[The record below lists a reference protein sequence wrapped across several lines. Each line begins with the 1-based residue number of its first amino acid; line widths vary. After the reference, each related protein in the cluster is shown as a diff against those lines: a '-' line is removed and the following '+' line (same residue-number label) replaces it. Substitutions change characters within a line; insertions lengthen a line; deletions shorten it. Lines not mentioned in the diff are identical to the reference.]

1 MKPLYLGID
10 ASTQSMTGTVIDC
23 GTSTVLLSESVN
35 FEKDLP
41 QYATQSGVCVSPD
54 NPLEVWSYPLMW
66 LDALEMLLGRISKS
80 VDMKKISAVSGSG
93 QQHATVWLNS
103 QSAFSPY
110 DISKRLSE
118 NIKPFLSREKSP
130 VWMDAS
136 TSAECREMAEYVGG
150 EKNVLQKTGSIMT
163 ERFSGAQIRKIFK
176 VEPENY
182 ADTKRIHLNSS
193 FMCSVL
199 CGADSPIDY
208 CDGAGMNLMNIGDF
222 SWDAEMLSAC
232 APNLAEKLPKL
243 APPAEVAGNISAY
256 FCKKYGFG
264 ENVKV
269 VVFTGDNP
277 SSLVGLGASSA
288 GGAAVSLGTSDTF
301 FCSAKNFNPVE
312 NAHVFCNPNGGY
324 MGLVCFRNGSLAREK
339 FRELMGVDWK
349 FFDETSFENYAP
361 VNDGKIILPFFVD
374 EISPKISS
382 AAPMFFGFCSADSK
396 QSRIRAFIEG
406 QVFNIY
412 LQAKKLGSIPA
423 KIVLTGGASKSF
435 GIARTFADV
444 FGSEIY
450 RLETSQNS
458 AALGAAIRAA
468 SRDYELAGLES
479 SFCPLIHVCSPRP
492 EAAKIY
498 SEKLKLFEDKLCCAC
513 KF

>member
-1 MKPLYLGID
+1 
-10 ASTQSMTGTVIDC
+10 
-23 GTSTVLLSESVN
+23 
-35 FEKDLP
+35 
-41 QYATQSGVCVSPD
+41 
-54 NPLEVWSYPLMW
+54 
-66 LDALEMLLGRISKS
+66 
-80 VDMKKISAVSGSG
+80 
-93 QQHATVWLNS
+93 
-103 QSAFSPY
+103 
-110 DISKRLSE
+110 
-118 NIKPFLSREKSP
+118 
-130 VWMDAS
+130 
-136 TSAECREMAEYVGG
+136 
-150 EKNVLQKTGSIMT
+150 
-163 ERFSGAQIRKIFK
+163 
-176 VEPENY
+176 
-182 ADTKRIHLNSS
+182 
-193 FMCSVL
+193 
-199 CGADSPIDY
+199 
-208 CDGAGMNLMNIGDF
+208 
-222 SWDAEMLSAC
+222 
-232 APNLAEKLPKL
+232 
-243 APPAEVAGNISAY
+243 
-256 FCKKYGFG
+256 
-264 ENVKV
+264 
-269 VVFTGDNP
+269 
-277 SSLVGLGASSA
+277 
-288 GGAAVSLGTSDTF
+288 
-301 FCSAKNFNPVE
+301 
-312 NAHVFCNPNGGY
+312 

-412 LQAKKLGSIPA
+412 LQAKKLGSIPE

-492 EAAKIY
+492 EAAKVY